1 MALGRRRREMIE
13 EGYMDHLGL
22 QVGYVGMQVC
32 GFPRWSKRER
42 ERERSN
48 GKHCHISN
56 MAGPIPC

>member
-42 ERERSN
+42 ERER
-48 GKHCHISN
+48 GE
-56 MAGPIPC
+56 